1 MHVTA
6 DVFRCQRVKKLS
18 AVNRKLFRIQT
29 LPLYYSMTDQDVED
43 VIAAVTRIAEYY
55 KI

>member
-29 LPLYYSMTDQDVED
+29 QNIQMSCGIRFPDLLLYNDL
-43 VIAAVTRIAEYY
+43 R
-55 KI
+55 KL